1 MDCSLTASVAET
13 ARTVICVQSP
23 PSDWRAYLTPFL
35 ALVSIIVAYRAIVNA
50 RRMARQRA
58 TLDFIEKV
66 ESGDHYRHIVQTFS
80 DLRRG
85 PGFEDIM
92 NPQTKQSRELRRC
105 VNDYLN
111 HYEMVAIGIRE
122 GILDEQIYR
131 DWMRGPFVRD
141 WNAATEWVQNER
153 WKRQEDG
160 SWEYYDKTFEN
171 YGLLAA
177 RWSPD
182 TIILNED
189 FGPPRDEARGP
200 SQDPLPAD
208 SEDAS
213 TSPTDAAR

>member
-1 MDCSLTASVAET
+1 MVET
-13 ARTVICVQSP
+13 SRTIICVEP
-23 PSDWRAYLTPFL
+23 AAPDWRVYLTPFL

-85 PGFEDIM
+85 PGFGDIM
-92 NPQTKQSRELRRC
+92 NPQTEQAKDLRRC

-122 GILDEQIYR
+122 GILDEKIYR
-131 DWMRGPFVRD
+131 DWMRGPFVRE
-141 WNAATEWVQNER
+141 WNAAAEWIQNER
-153 WKRQEDG
+153 WKRQPDG
-160 SWEYYDKTFEN
+160 SWEYYEKTFEN

-177 RWSPD
+177 R
-182 TIILNED
+182 
-189 FGPPRDEARGP
+189 
-200 SQDPLPAD
+200 
-208 SEDAS
+208 
-213 TSPTDAAR
+213 